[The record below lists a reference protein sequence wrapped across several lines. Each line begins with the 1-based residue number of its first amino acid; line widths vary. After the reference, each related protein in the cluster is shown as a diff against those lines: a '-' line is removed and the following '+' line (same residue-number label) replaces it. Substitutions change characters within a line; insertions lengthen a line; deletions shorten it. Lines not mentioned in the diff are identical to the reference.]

1 MFGGN
6 NDKKPVLE
14 AYDIWESEFQAGNL
28 PISAEERFRKSGQ
41 RLVTLFFNVGLF
53 ENPYLSLEES
63 RKVVGS
69 QDKRDAG
76 YQTQLDSI
84 VLLKNKNK
92 TIKKADV
99 LKDYKNK
106 TVYIPSSIRYG
117 FASVFSPA
125 QNVSDPTMDVEI
137 AKLYFK
143 EVLTDTPITDS
154 SGKVTGF
161 KAPDVSKADIVIVG
175 MMSPDNGNNFSKA
188 GLKDGKF
195 YPLSLQYGQYT
206 ANGPNVRR
214 TSLSGDISSD
224 GSKQN
229 RSYFGEKSQIGN
241 EYDLTAVLNARKAID
256 ATGKNI
262 PLLVALK
269 AKNPVIVSEFEAQT
283 DAIVTGFSVSDQ
295 AYFDI
300 LLGKQE
306 PKGLLPMQFP
316 KDMATVE
323 AQKEDVG
330 QDLTP
335 YTDTAGNVYD
345 FGYGLNYKGV
355 ISDGRTKKYAGR

>member
-14 AYDIWESEFQAGNL
+14 AYDIWEAEFQAGNL
-28 PISAEERFRKSGQ
+28 PVSAEERFRQSGK
-41 RLVTLFFNVGLF
+41 RLVTLFFNAGLF

-76 YQTQLDSI
+76 YQAQLDSI
-84 VLLKNKNK
+84 VMLKNKNSAIK
-92 TIKKADV
+92 TADV

-106 TVYIPSSIRYG
+106 TVYIPSSIWYG
-117 FASVFSPA
+117 FASIWGPA
-125 QNVSDPTMDVEI
+125 QNSSGPTMDVEI
-137 AKLYFK
+137 AKQYFK
-143 EVLTDTPITDS
+143 EVLTDTPITDA
-154 SGKVTGF
+154 SGTVTGF
-161 KAPDVSKADIVIVG
+161 KPPDIANADMVIVG
-175 MMSPDNGNNFSKA
+175 MRSPDNGGVFSKA

-195 YPLSLQYGQYT
+195 YPLSLQYRPYT
-206 ANGPNVRR
+206 ADGPNVRR
-214 TSLSGDISSD
+214 TSLSGDILSD

-229 RSYFGEKSQIGN
+229 RSYFGAVSLIGN
-241 EYDLTAVLNARKAID
+241 EYDLDAVLNARKLIA
-256 ATGKNI
+256 GKNI

-269 AKNPVIVSEFEAQT
+269 AKNPAVVAEFEAQA
-283 DAIVTGFSVSDQ
+283 DAIVAGFSVSDQ

-300 LLGKQE
+300 LLGRQE

-316 KDMATVE
+316 KDMSAVE

-330 QDLTP
+330 QDLAP
-335 YTDTAGNVYD
+335 YTDTMGNAYD

-355 ISDGRTKKYAGR
+355 ISDARTKRYAGH